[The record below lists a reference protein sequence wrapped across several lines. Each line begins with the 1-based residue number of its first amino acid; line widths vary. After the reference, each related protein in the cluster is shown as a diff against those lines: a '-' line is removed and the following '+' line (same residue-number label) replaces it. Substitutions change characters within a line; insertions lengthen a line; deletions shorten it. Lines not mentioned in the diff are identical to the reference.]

1 MPLSWIFWLLAALS
15 TSQVATAQPSAPPKT
30 TLSAVSKSSA
40 LTPIDINHADFKKL
54 MRIKGVGKKRA
65 KAIVQYRQQHGD
77 FKTVND
83 LAQVKGF
90 TQKRLQTLLLK
101 NQGHV
106 VALP

>member
-1 MPLSWIFWLLAALS
+1 LLAALS
-15 TSQVATAQPSAPPKT
+15 ASQVATAQPAAPSKT
-30 TLSAVSKSSA
+30 TVSPVSKSS
-40 LTPIDINHADFKKL
+40 TFIPIDINHADLKKL
-54 MRIKGVGKKRA
+54 MHIKGVGKKRA

-77 FKTVND
+77 FKAVND